1 MSRGNDRILVNCK
14 GAGCTAETIVT
25 AMGLSLADL
34 FYQPRSNSN
43 GTPPRV
49 GLTLDA
55 FAKAKGFTIDFLS
68 QHGIHEDKS
77 ALVFRYLTLDG
88 QKAVRQRLRLSLAG
102 DKKFLWSKA
111 DGRPIPYGLWRLD
124 EERKRGVRE
133 VILCEGESDALTFW
147 LHNLAAIGVPGAD
160 MCSILAEPH
169 VRGFSTIIICKE
181 PDQGGETFVKGI
193 AGRLAELRFAGT
205 VKVVEYSK
213 ADVKDASDLH
223 VRHVD
228 KPGAFESEFSALS
241 EMAQSVQLP
250 FVGMVVR
257 KLSAVAAEK
266 VQWLWQERLPLG
278 KLGLFAGDSGLGKST
293 VAYDLTARLSRGMD
307 WPDGR
312 RGCAAAASLILT
324 AEDTAS
330 DTVRPRVEAA
340 GGDLDLISVVDC
352 VSAPSR
358 DGALVE
364 RGFNL
369 NTDLPMLED
378 NLKDRPDVR
387 LVVIDPVS
395 SYMGTTDSHK
405 NSDVRVVLAPLA
417 KLAEKHRC
425 AIIMVT
431 HLNKG
436 EGSAQHRVTG
446 SIAFVAAARASY
458 LFAQDPEG
466 DESAALFLP
475 LKNNLA
481 SRGSGLRYRIV
492 ADSEGRQLVVWGGE
506 VQATADEVLDEQAQG
521 RKPKQRGEAADL
533 LLNLLNGGPRWV
545 VEVEQEASRRGIA
558 DRTLRRAREQ
568 LKIESFREGGKWLLK
583 LPNYEAKGATST

>member
-1 MSRGNDRILVNCK
+1 MPGVRCARVRLRPTFANFFRHESGRLRGGDAMTFEQFEERIPGRKLKASNGFLAFCPGHDNTKTQSLSVSRGNDRILVNCK

-68 QHGIHEDKS
+68 QHGIHEDES

-88 QKAVRQRLRLSLAG
+88 QKAARQRLRLSLAG

-133 VILCEGESDALTFW
+133 LVLCEGESDALTFW
-147 LHNLAAIGVPGAD
+147 LHNIAAIGVPGAD

-312 RGCAAAASLILT
+312 RGCA
-324 AEDTAS
+324 
-330 DTVRPRVEAA
+330 
-340 GGDLDLISVVDC
+340 
-352 VSAPSR
+352 
-358 DGALVE
+358 
-364 RGFNL
+364 
-369 NTDLPMLED
+369 
-378 NLKDRPDVR
+378 
-387 LVVIDPVS
+387 
-395 SYMGTTDSHK
+395 
-405 NSDVRVVLAPLA
+405 
-417 KLAEKHRC
+417 
-425 AIIMVT
+425 
-431 HLNKG
+431 
-436 EGSAQHRVTG
+436 
-446 SIAFVAAARASY
+446 
-458 LFAQDPEG
+458 
-466 DESAALFLP
+466 
-475 LKNNLA
+475 
-481 SRGSGLRYRIV
+481 
-492 ADSEGRQLVVWGGE
+492 
-506 VQATADEVLDEQAQG
+506 
-521 RKPKQRGEAADL
+521 
-533 LLNLLNGGPRWV
+533 
-545 VEVEQEASRRGIA
+545 
-558 DRTLRRAREQ
+558 
-568 LKIESFREGGKWLLK
+568 
-583 LPNYEAKGATST
+583 